1 MVTCYPHKKFAAA
14 FGFPSFLHVHESYRT
29 VFLQAATMLSGN
41 MATEAIRVF
50 VNDVQHMVGLVAGRV
65 EHGEVAIVTSFRGI
79 QLAVLAVYCVA
90 FAVLF
95 AFVTKVLLP
104 PVAALVSAEK
114 NAPAR
119 QKCVVY
125 VCGWPVSPCCT
136 VFTMFHHVSLC
147 TTTAHFEN
155 SSSTLAGGSSATTG
169 ADFVVLTIMG
179 CAVHAQCRAARVVVR
194 LSRGLGVP
202 CPL

>member
-1 MVTCYPHKKFAAA
+1 
-14 FGFPSFLHVHESYRT
+14 
-29 VFLQAATMLSGN
+29 MLSGN

-125 VCGWPVSPCCT
+125 ACGWPVSPCFT
-136 VFTMFHHVSLC
+136 VLPCFTMFHCAPQQLTSRTRLLLWQVGPPPQL
-147 TTTAHFEN
+147 
-155 SSSTLAGGSSATTG
+155 
-169 ADFVVLTIMG
+169 VLTS
-179 CAVHAQCRAARVVVR
+179 
-194 LSRGLGVP
+194 LF
-202 CPL
+202 